1 MEVWNSRLWE
11 NLETPEFASLSHV
24 LGTVRRVGLGGNVVY
39 FHMAA
44 QALYF
49 VDEYVDQGPRIAFR

>member
-1 MEVWNSRLWE
+1 MEVWNSLLWE
-11 NLETPEFASLSHV
+11 NLETQEFASFSHV
-24 LGTVRRVGLGGNVVY
+24 LGTVLRVGLGGNVVH

-44 QALYF
+44 PALYF